1 MKHIKPFN
9 ENKISDLDK
18 AKDFCETYLANLL
31 DDDRYQLELSDVS
44 LIPGLEIFS
53 LKLWR
58 KISVAHDI
66 IKWEHV
72 KDHLIPFLFVLNKE
86 YRVRSLHFDRYVSVG
101 YHDKSSRE
109 VQMNIQDVINDD
121 YEVPEKFYQIK
132 IEFFE

>member
-1 MKHIKPFN
+1 MKHLKPFN
-9 ENKISDLDK
+9 ENKISELDK

-31 DDDRYQLELSDVS
+31 DDDRYELELLD
-44 LIPGLEIFS
+44 LAPFEAIS

-58 KISVAHDI
+58 KISVARDI
-66 IKWEHV
+66 IKWTDI
-72 KDHLIPFLFVLNKE
+72 KDHFIPFLFVLNKE
-86 YRVRSLHFDRYVSVG
+86 YKVISLHFDRYVSPLG

-109 VQMNIQDVINDD
+109 VQMKIQDVINDD